1 MLIASRI
8 DEVRSIVRRVRGN
21 GDSVGLVPTMGALHE
36 GHSALLRRARQTD
49 DFVVVSIFVN
59 PTQFGPSDDF
69 EKYPRQLEKDA
80 AVAEELGVDLVFAP
94 TAEEM
99 YSPDSCTYVE
109 VGELTEELC
118 GAFRPGHF
126 RGVATVVSKLFNIVS
141 PDRAY
146 FGQKDYQQL
155 LVIERMIRDLD
166 MPVEIVA
173 CPTVREADGLAIS
186 SRNEYLTPEQRS
198 AAPAIY
204 QALQKGAEA
213 VRGGASAK
221 EAEAMVA
228 AHIENEPLLE
238 LQYARAVD
246 PHTLAEPGS
255 AGPPM
260 LLAVAAFAGDTR
272 LIDNIVVEE

>member
-36 GHSALLRRARQTD
+36 GHSALIRRARQTD

-69 EKYPRQLEKDA
+69 GKYPRQLDKDA

-109 VGELTEELC
+109 VGGLTEELC
-118 GAFRPGHF
+118 GAFRPEHF
-126 RGVATVVSKLFNIVS
+126 RGVTTVVSKLLNIVS

-155 LVIERMIRDLD
+155 LVIERMTRDLD

-173 CPTVREADGLAIS
+173 CPTVREADGLAVS
-186 SRNEYLTPEQRS
+186 SRNKYLTPEQRS

-213 VRGGASAK
+213 VRGDASAK
-221 EAEAMVA
+221 EAEEMVA

-246 PHTLAEPGS
+246 PRTLAAPGS

>member
-1 MLIASRI
+1 MRISDRI
-8 DEVRSIVRRVRGN
+8 DEVRSIIGRVRGN

-36 GHSALLRRARQTD
+36 GHSCLIRRARQTD
-49 DFVVVSIFVN
+49 DFVVVSIFIN
-59 PTQFGPSDDF
+59 PIQFGPGEDL
-69 EKYPRQLEKDA
+69 EAYPRQLQEDA
-80 AVAEELGVDLVFAP
+80 AVAEELGADLIFAP

-99 YSPDSCTYVE
+99 YPPDFTTYVE
-109 VGELTEELC
+109 VGELTDKLC
-118 GAFRPGHF
+118 GALRPGHF
-126 RGVATVVSKLFNIVS
+126 RGVTTVVSKLFNIVS

-155 LVIERMIRDLD
+155 LVIERMTRDLD

-173 CPTVREADGLAIS
+173 CPTVREADGLAVA
-186 SRNEYLTPEQRS
+186 SRNKYLTPEQRA

-213 VRGGASAK
+213 VKSGASAK
-221 EAEAMVA
+221 EAEEMVA
-228 AHIENEPLLE
+228 AQIENEPLLE

-246 PHTLAEPGS
+246 PRTLAEPGS

>member
-1 MLIASRI
+1 MPIASRI

-255 AGPPM
+255 AGPPI